1 MRKHI
6 SPAYR
11 ASDAGDI
18 YLSGRK
24 EMQMRFIHTGDIHLG
39 AAPDSLM
46 PWSQERRIEI
56 RDRFYKLLEE
66 AAGDKTDLLLIAGDL
81 FHRQPLKK
89 ELREVNYR
97 FSKMPGTQIVLIA
110 GNHDYIGEKSFY
122 QDFEWAP
129 NVSFFRKNH
138 LSYIY
143 LKKLNTII
151 YGMSYDREQI
161 QSPLYDSLHLMRRF
175 ADGSPVP
182 KETIHILLAHGGDSL
197 HIPIDKNALRRAGFD
212 YVALGHLHK
221 PWMDE
226 ESPMAYCGALEPI
239 DRNDEGEHGY
249 IRGICEN
256 GETHL
261 EFVPFA
267 RRSYVTLQILVR
279 PDMTMQ
285 AIADEV
291 KSRID
296 LRGRDH
302 MYKIVLEGIRD
313 PETEIETDLLEK
325 AGRVLSV
332 QDDTSVD
339 FDFDALYEENRDNV
353 IGMYIERIRQSGESE
368 SVKQQALLFGMKAL
382 QSLYRGE

>member
-1 MRKHI
+1 
-6 SPAYR
+6 
-11 ASDAGDI
+11 
-18 YLSGRK
+18 
-24 EMQMRFIHTGDIHLG
+24 
-39 AAPDSLM
+39 
-46 PWSQERRIEI
+46 
-56 RDRFYKLLEE
+56 
-66 AAGDKTDLLLIAGDL
+66 
-81 FHRQPLKK
+81 
-89 ELREVNYR
+89 
-97 FSKMPGTQIVLIA
+97 
-110 GNHDYIGEKSFY
+110 
-122 QDFEWAP
+122 
-129 NVSFFRKNH
+129 
-138 LSYIY
+138 
-143 LKKLNTII
+143 
-151 YGMSYDREQI
+151 
-161 QSPLYDSLHLMRRF
+161 
-175 ADGSPVP
+175 
-182 KETIHILLAHGGDSL
+182 
-197 HIPIDKNALRRAGFD
+197 
-212 YVALGHLHK
+212 
-221 PWMDE
+221 
-226 ESPMAYCGALEPI
+226 MAYCGALEPI

>member
-1 MRKHI
+1 
-6 SPAYR
+6 
-11 ASDAGDI
+11 
-18 YLSGRK
+18 
-24 EMQMRFIHTGDIHLG
+24 MRFIHTGDIHLG
-39 AAPDSLM
+39 ATPDSLM
-46 PWSQERRIEI
+46 PWAGERRIEI
-56 RDRFYKLLEE
+56 RDSFYRLLDE
-66 AAGDKTDLLLIAGDL
+66 AAGDRTDLLLIAGDL
-81 FHRQPLKK
+81 FHRPPLKK
-89 ELREVNYR
+89 DLREVNYR
-97 FSKMPGTQIVLIA
+97 FSEMPGTQIVLIA
-110 GNHDYIGEKSFY
+110 GNHDYIGENSFY
-122 QDFEWAP
+122 KDFEWAP
-129 NVSFFRKNH
+129 NVSLFRKNH
-138 LSYIY
+138 LADIY

-161 QSPLYDSLHLMRRF
+161 QSPLYDSIRLMRRF

-182 KETIHILLAHGGDSL
+182 EDTIHILLAHGGDSL

-239 DRNDEGEHGY
+239 DRNDEGEHGF
-249 IRGICEN
+249 IRGVCEN
-256 GETHL
+256 GDTHM

-267 RRSYVTLQILVR
+267 RRSYATLKIPVR
-279 PDMTMQ
+279 ADMTMQ

-291 KSRID
+291 RSQID
-296 LRGRDH
+296 LCGREH
-302 MYKIVLEGIRD
+302 MYKVVLEGILS
-313 PETEIETDLLEK
+313 PETEIEPELIER

-332 QDDTSVD
+332 ENHTSTD

-353 IGMYIERIRQSGESE
+353 IGMYIERIRGSEAGE

>member
-1 MRKHI
+1 M
-6 SPAYR
+6 S
-11 ASDAGDI
+11 
-18 YLSGRK
+18 K
-24 EMQMRFIHTGDIHLG
+24 EGNAMRFIHTGDIHLG

-46 PWSQERRIEI
+46 PWSQERRTEI
-56 RDRFYKLLEE
+56 RDSFYRLLEE
-66 AAGDKTDLLLIAGDL
+66 AARDKTDLLLIAGDL
-81 FHRQPLKK
+81 FHRQPLKR
-89 ELREVNYR
+89 ELREVNYW
-97 FSKMPGTQIVLIA
+97 FSRMPETQIVLIA
-110 GNHDYIGEKSFY
+110 GNHDYIGENSFY
-122 QDFEWAP
+122 KDFEWAP

-143 LKKLNTII
+143 LKKLKTIV

-161 QSPLYDSLHLMRRF
+161 QSPLYDSLRLMRRF

-182 KETIHILLAHGGDSL
+182 EDTIHILLAHGGDSL
-197 HIPIDKNALRRAGFD
+197 HIPIDKNALRSKGFD
-212 YVALGHLHK
+212 YVALGHIHK

-249 IRGICEN
+249 VRGICEN

-267 RRSYVTLQILVR
+267 RRSYITLQIPVSA
-279 PDMTMQ
+279 DMTMQ

-296 LRGRDH
+296 QRGRDH
-302 MYKIVLEGIRD
+302 MYKIVLEGVLS
-313 PETEIETDLLEK
+313 PEIEIETALIER

-332 QDDTSVD
+332 QDDTSTD
-339 FDFDALYEENRDNV
+339 FDFEALYEENRDNV
-353 IGMYIERIRQSGESE
+353 IGMYIERIRGSEASE
-368 SVKQQALLFGMKAL
+368 SVKQQALLYGMKAL

>member
-1 MRKHI
+1 
-6 SPAYR
+6 
-11 ASDAGDI
+11 
-18 YLSGRK
+18 
-24 EMQMRFIHTGDIHLG
+24 MRFIHTGDIHLG

-46 PWSQERRIEI
+46 PWSPERRIEI
-56 RDRFYKLLEE
+56 RDSFYKLLEE
-66 AAGDKTDLLLIAGDL
+66 AAGEKTDLLLIAGDL

-97 FSKMPGTQIVLIA
+97 FSKMPDTQIVLIA

-122 QDFEWAP
+122 KDFEWAP

-161 QSPLYDSLHLMRRF
+161 QSPLYDNLHLMRRF

-182 KETIHILLAHGGDSL
+182 EDTIHILLAHGGDSL

-212 YVALGHLHK
+212 YIALGHLHK
-221 PWMDE
+221 PWIDE

-249 IRGICEN
+249 IRGICEK

-267 RRSYVTLQILVR
+267 QRSYITLKILVYA
-279 PDMTMQ
+279 DMTMQ

-302 MYKIVLEGIRD
+302 MYKIVLEGVRD
-313 PETEIETDLLEK
+313 PELEIETGMIEK

-332 QDDTSVD
+332 QDETSVD
-339 FDFDALYEENRDNV
+339 FDFDALYEDNRDNV

-368 SVKQQALLFGMKAL
+368 SVKQKALLFGMKAL
-382 QSLYRGE
+382 QSLYRGD